1 MDGAPPPDDK
11 QVELLQLWAETIEAK
26 DRYTARHCVRVA
38 EYTEHLG
45 RAMGIEGTQL
55 EWLRTGS
62 MMHDVGKLAV
72 PAAILNK
79 PGPLTTEEWRIM
91 RQHPEW
97 GDRFA
102 VKLQLPGLVRSVVRH
117 HHERWDGDGYPDRL
131 GERAIPLVARM
142 LCVVDVY
149 DALTSE
155 RSYRTALTRDEALAV
170 MQDDAGSALDPSIYR
185 TFRRVIMGDTR
196 AQVWVG

>member
-1 MDGAPPPDDK
+1 MDTPPDPR
-11 QVELLQLWAETIEAK
+11 QTELLRMWAESIEAK
-26 DRYTARHCVRVA
+26 DHYTASHCERVA
-38 EYTEHLG
+38 CYTERLG
-45 RAMGIEGTQL
+45 RTMGIEGTQL

-79 PGPLTTEEWRIM
+79 PGPLTDPEWRVM
-91 RQHPEW
+91 RKHPEW
-97 GDRFA
+97 GDTFA
-102 VKLQLPGLVRSVVRH
+102 AKLQLPEIVRSVVRH
-117 HHERWDGDGYPDRL
+117 HHERWDGGGYPDGL
-131 GERAIPLVARM
+131 GERAIPLAARM

-155 RSYRTALTRDEALAV
+155 RSYRSALTRDEALSV
-170 MQDDAGSALDPSIYR
+170 MQTESGSSLDPAIYR
-185 TFRRVIMGDTR
+185 TFRRLMMGDER